1 MRKVTAAIIE
11 REGRILIARR
21 KRDDRFG
28 GLWEFPGGKL
38 EPEESPEQCLK
49 RELFEELGIEAKI
62 GKFIFAAP
70 YFSSFLSIE
79 LLVYEVAY
87 VSGEFKLH
95 DHDEVQWVLPEEL
108 DKFEFAEPDIPV
120 VNKIK
125 K

>member
-11 REGRILIARR
+11 RGGRILIAKR
-21 KRDDRFG
+21 KRGDRFE

-38 EPEESPEQCLK
+38 EPRESPEEGLR

-62 GKFIFAAP
+62 GKFICSVP

-87 VSGEFKLH
+87 VSGEFRLH
-95 DHDEVQWVLPEEL
+95 DHDEVRWVLPGEL
-108 DKFEFAEPDIPV
+108 DKFKFTEPDIPV